1 MSNKWPSRFDPEFQ
15 RGRMAE
21 LERQRRIA
29 LILLAIGVVG
39 LVLLCGVM
47 VAIQALR

>member
-47 VAIQALR
+47 VAIPALR